1 MSKASRR
8 RARARRI
15 RNNAQMNNP
24 ATVTADQA
32 VAMTAQQNSTD
43 SMILTEAQN
52 MNIDISDNIWFEVGY
67 LDSDKLVKD
76 TYQRP
81 TDPTRVKDIVDK
93 FDPALVNLLKI
104 SSRDGCYYIFDGA
117 HTLAAL
123 KKVNKKDKFPVLCH
137 IYHGLTR
144 EQEALLF
151 AKQRGNSKD
160 VPIPY
165 KLRALAEGGDG
176 EVTDFLKRTR
186 EAGFSIVP
194 GNASVRDGY
203 IAAVKTAHDVYRKLG
218 PVRYSTM
225 MVLVKNAWNGEA
237 WSVSQNML
245 RGMAEFYCTYE
256 DCFKVARF
264 MKNLQGVPRAM
275 LERAVG
281 KYYGMSPRI
290 SYALALASFYN
301 KKGGVGTLDMT
312 RLTVR
317 G

>member
-8 RARARRI
+8 RARAKRM
-15 RNNAQMNNP
+15 RNKALMNNQ
-24 ATVTADQA
+24 ATTAGQA
-32 VAMTAQQNSTD
+32 VTGAATQDHTD
-43 SMILTEAQN
+43 SMISAEAQN
-52 MNIDISDNIWFEVGY
+52 MNVDISDNVWFEVGY

-81 TDPTRVKDIVDK
+81 TDPDRVKGIVEK

-104 SSRDGCYYIFDGA
+104 SSRGGCYYIFDGA

-165 KLRALAEGGDG
+165 KLRALAEGGDS
-176 EVTDFLKRTR
+176 EVIDFLKRTR

-194 GNASVRDGY
+194 GNACVRNGY

-218 PVRYSTM
+218 PIRYSSM
-225 MVLVKNAWNGEA
+225 MVMVRSAWDGEA

-281 KYYGMSPRI
+281 KYYDMSPRI